1 MWPAEQLAA
10 RRALIDATPV
20 LRRLRE
26 RLTGLLAT
34 LLDRP
39 LYVPER
45 KALLSRDGGVCP
57 DDGARLAFDP
67 LAPHAHGCPRCGR
80 VFERERDHLV
90 WVWRYQIWLSE
101 RALHLALLAALGGS
115 PTLADRAAEILG
127 AYAARYRGY
136 PNRDNVL
143 GPTRLFFST
152 YLESIW
158 LTQITIAA
166 ALLRVLGCR
175 VPPEVE
181 AMVEE
186 SAALIAS
193 FDEGFSNRQVWNDV
207 ALYAAGSLL
216 GQPDLR
222 AAALDGPHGVRAQL
236 SAAVTSDGLWFEGEN
251 YHFFALRGL
260 HLAGTMCGEGEADP
274 LSGQREVLAR
284 MFVAPLDTL
293 LPNLT
298 IPARGDAPFGV
309 SVRQVRFAEL
319 WEVGRA
325 YGAGA
330 RAEAV
335 LAAIYADDAETVPD
349 QGLFELSEQEVNRV
363 PGRVDRWGLGWKAL
377 LWMPPD
383 RPCPGRWD
391 AGTCLLPEAGVTVFR
406 PSHGRY
412 VALEC
417 GGRPGGHG
425 HPDLLHLTLFS
436 DELLLADLGTGSYVD
451 QTLHWYRSTLAH
463 NAPMP
468 AGLNQQ
474 VRVGYPVAFQRAG
487 DWSWVQA
494 TGESFA
500 GPDTWARR
508 SLVCGPEWVIDVVDV
523 DVPEGLTVELP
534 IHPLVGMSHLPS
546 DGRLPLGR
554 GEAIA
559 AHLVPRAGEA
569 IDVHEAPGPPDLWLG
584 PGEPLAFVVRR
595 APGPGRWTQAYDL
608 IGGAITAVVVDGDEI
623 RVQDARGAIT
633 VVGVQEG
640 QATITRAGT
649 ASIVLT
655 GPVTRGA
662 RVASVSRRS
671 TARRVSCPIL
681 TRRPEPGSWE
691 GQIPED
697 AVSVLSARAY
707 RRSEREYDARFHAR
721 VATFARGTRLGF
733 AASVYKPDVC
743 FRTEAAPDPRLDNET
758 SDIHSDGL
766 QCYAMVDA
774 WCGWLAVPVV
784 GSTRVRVA
792 PVDALGR
799 SDTRVDAQWCPLENG
814 YAIVVEI
821 DTGRRIR
828 TGDEYS
834 VNVVVNEMYPG
845 RTRRAGQLALAGGGG
860 WVYLRGDREH
870 PDSAAVAEVV

>member
-1 MWPAEQLAA
+1 
-10 RRALIDATPV
+10 
-20 LRRLRE
+20 
-26 RLTGLLAT
+26 
-34 LLDRP
+34 
-39 LYVPER
+39 
-45 KALLSRDGGVCP
+45 
-57 DDGARLAFDP
+57 
-67 LAPHAHGCPRCGR
+67 
-80 VFERERDHLV
+80 
-90 WVWRYQIWLSE
+90 
-101 RALHLALLAALGGS
+101 
-115 PTLADRAAEILG
+115 
-127 AYAARYRGY
+127 
-136 PNRDNVL
+136 VL

-158 LTQITIAA
+158 LTQIAVAA

-175 VPPEVE
+175 VPVAVE

-207 ALYAAGSLL
+207 ALCAAGSLL
-216 GQPDLR
+216 GRPDLR

-236 SAAVTSDGLWFEGEN
+236 CAAVTSDGLWFEGEN

-260 HLAGTMCGEGEADP
+260 HLAGTMCGAGQADP
-274 LSGQREVLAR
+274 LSGQREILAR

-298 IPARGDAPFGV
+298 IPARSDAPFGV

-325 YGAGA
+325 SGAGA

-335 LAAIYADDAETVPD
+335 LAAIYAQDAEAVPD
-349 QGLFELSEQEVNRV
+349 EGLTELSEQEVNRA

-383 RPCPGRWD
+383 PPSPGRWD
-391 AGTCLLPEAGVTVFR
+391 AGTCLLPDAGVTVFR

-468 AGLNQQ
+468 AGLDQQ
-474 VRVGYPVAFQRAG
+474 VRAGYPVAFQRAG

-494 TGESFA
+494 AAESFA
-500 GPDTWARR
+500 GHGTRARR
-508 SLVCGPEWVIDVVDV
+508 SLVCGPEWLIDVVDV
-523 DVPEGLTVELP
+523 DVPAGLTIDLP
-534 IHPLVGMSHLPS
+534 MHPLVGLSHLPS
-546 DGRLPLGR
+546 DGRLPLDG
-554 GEAIA
+554 GESIA

-569 IDVHEAPGPPDLWLG
+569 IVVHEAPGPPDLWLG
-584 PGEPLAFVVRR
+584 PGKPMAFLVRR
-595 APGPGRWTQAYDL
+595 AHGPGRWTQAYDL
-608 IGGAITAVVVDGDEI
+608 IDGAITAVVVEGNEI

-633 VVGVQEG
+633 GVRVQEG
-640 QATITRAGT
+640 EATITRAGT
-649 ASIVLT
+649 APIVLT
-655 GPVTRGA
+655 GRVTRGA
-662 RVASVSRRS
+662 WLAPVSRRS
-671 TARRVSCPIL
+671 RARRVSCPIL

-691 GQIPED
+691 CQISED
-697 AVSVLSARAY
+697 AVSVLGAQAY
-707 RRSEREYDARFHAR
+707 RRSEREYDDRFHAR

-733 AASVYKPDVC
+733 AASVYKRDVC

-766 QCYAMVDA
+766 QCYAAVGG
-774 WCGWLAVPVV
+774 WRGWLAVPVV
-784 GSTRVRVA
+784 GSTSVRVA
-792 PVDALGR
+792 PVHALGR
-799 SDTRVDAQWCPLENG
+799 SDTQVDARWCPLEEG

-821 DTGRRIR
+821 DTGRAIR
-828 TGDEYS
+828 TGDEYL
-834 VNVVVNEMYPG
+834 VNLVVNEMYPG

-870 PDSAAVAEVV
+870 EASAAVAEVV